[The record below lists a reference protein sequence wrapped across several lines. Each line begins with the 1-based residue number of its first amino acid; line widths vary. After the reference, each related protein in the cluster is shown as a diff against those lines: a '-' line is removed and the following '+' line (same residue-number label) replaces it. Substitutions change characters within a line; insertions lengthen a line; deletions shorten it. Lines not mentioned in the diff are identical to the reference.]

1 MDCKDQVV
9 GEMGKGQLT
18 TKLVTKSYNQA
29 LNRSLHQAFKKLIP
43 KSIPQSSPGSIVPLR
58 QDQSTQQLL
67 KPRLSKLIS
76 YVSLASLLVNALA
89 TPSRAIIPSASL
101 GANVSGSE
109 VLNSSKA
116 QSSPSCEN
124 QANPSVG
131 DSGENPR
138 GLVNINNNENP
149 RTKSKKT
156 TLLKQAINL
165 KRQVNQQWQY
175 LVMGWASEAGAYLQP
190 APWPQIHQQARQAKV
205 PVMMYH
211 DVLPEKEVPWDNTP
225 QEIAEHFR
233 LIKAQGLTPISLQ
246 QLVTHLHTGLPLPE
260 KPIVLTFD
268 DGYGGHYEYVY
279 KLMQEYNY
287 PAAFS
292 IYTDGV
298 GKDAIPNKDRRPGG
312 PRTHVSWEQLQ
323 EMAANPLVEIVS
335 HSVTHPLDMREQTD
349 AQITKELVEAKQILE
364 SKLGVSIDYF
374 TYPVGK
380 NDDRVR
386 RLVKEAGYVAAFAM
400 HEDPAEEQLAGE
412 SENLLAIGRWG
423 QSRFLEALENTWGGE
438 SLVNIAG
445 QSGLEEFDFTAPIK
459 MQKVAIDK
467 TNLVLI
473 SGGRPV
479 TIHARSRY
487 QVPEILANTG
497 AVAGVDGGFFS
508 LEFLDSNQ
516 MIGPVLSQSTQK
528 FVPGKEADVLRIK
541 NRPLVLISPEAV
553 KFIPFDV
560 NKHNEQAGVEAEID
574 GVTDAF
580 VAAAWLVRDG
590 AAQSA
595 QTFGNLFDFDAERHR
610 AFWGINKNGQPVI
623 GVSVDPVDSVNL
635 GKILAKA
642 GYHDAVMLDSGAST
656 SLAYKGDSL
665 VGYVPRP
672 VPHVVALMPSE
683 TEVAANCSPSLGSK

>member
-1 MDCKDQVV
+1 MSQKV
-9 GEMGKGQLT
+9 
-18 TKLVTKSYNQA
+18 
-29 LNRSLHQAFKKLIP
+29 
-43 KSIPQSSPGSIVPLR
+43 
-58 QDQSTQQLL
+58 
-67 KPRLSKLIS
+67 IS
-76 YVSLASLLVNALA
+76 YVSLVSFFLTVVA
-89 TPSRAIIPSASL
+89 TPGRAIVSISSSL
-101 GANVSGSE
+101 RTTTPGSGL
-109 VLNSSKA
+109 LNSNDN
-116 QSSPSCEN
+116 QGSPSCVN
-124 QANPSVG
+124 QG
-131 DSGENPR
+131 DSTVGNGDENS
-138 GLVNINNNENP
+138 GNLVNTNNADNSP
-149 RTKSKKT
+149 TKQKKT
-156 TLLKQAINL
+156 TLLKQALNL
-165 KRQVNQQWQY
+165 KRQVDKQWQY
-175 LVMGWASEAGAYLQP
+175 MVMGWASEAGAYLQP

-287 PAAFS
+287 PVAFS
-292 IYTDGV
+292 VYTDGV
-298 GKDAIPNKDRRPGG
+298 GKEAIPNSDRRPGG

-323 EMAANPLVEIVS
+323 EMAANPLVEIIS

-364 SKLGVSIDYF
+364 SKLGVSVDYF

-386 RLVKEAGYVAAFAM
+386 RLVKEAGYVAAFTM
-400 HEDPAEEQLAGE
+400 HEDPTKEQLAGE

-423 QSRFLEALENTWGGE
+423 QSRLLEALENTWGGAA
-438 SLVNIAG
+438 LVNIAG
-445 QSGLEEFDFTAPIK
+445 QSGMEEFDFTAPIK
-459 MQKVAIDK
+459 MQKVAIDN
-467 TNLVLI
+467 TNLILI

-516 MIGPVLSQSTQK
+516 MIGPVLSQNTKK

-541 NRPLVLISPEAV
+541 NRPLVLISKETV

-560 NKHNEQAGVEAEID
+560 NKHNEQSAIEAEMPD
-574 GVTDAF
+574 VTDAF
-580 VAAAWLVRDG
+580 VGAAWLVRDG

-623 GVSVDPVDSVNL
+623 GVSVDPVDSVSL

-642 GYHDAVMLDSGAST
+642 GYYDAVMLDSGAST

-665 VGYVPRP
+665 VGYTPRP
-672 VPHVVALMPSE
+672 VPHVVALMPSD
-683 TEVAANCSPSLGSK
+683 TEVMANCSPNLSSKQTKQ